1 MNKADKNV
9 GQSRSAARSSTV
21 ALILVIVLGMIAVYG
36 LSRWMDEHRPQASSA
51 FEDEKLY
58 LTGAAARRV
67 SLSFN
72 GLIADW
78 YWMRALQYVGR
89 KVLKHESEQSHE
101 AMQSKVQLDDL
112 GSLDLRLLYPLL
124 DTTTTLD
131 PQFMAAYEYG
141 AVVLPEINVDDA
153 IRLLQKGISANPSAW
168 RLYHHLG
175 YIYWQRGDYA
185 RASAI
190 YNEGARIPGAA
201 PWMSVMSARMMTE
214 GGSRA
219 TAREMYGR
227 MYEQSDDAQIKQMAA
242 LRLMQLD
249 SLDERELIRKVLNEY
264 QSRIHR
270 CASSWKDVFAALR
283 TVPGLR
289 LDQTGAPLD
298 PSDTPYVL
306 VKGGCDVD
314 LSGRSLVPY
323 R

>member
-1 MNKADKNV
+1 MNKEDKNLSEAHS
-9 GQSRSAARSSTV
+9 SRRRSTV
-21 ALILVIVLGMIAVYG
+21 ALILLIVVGMIAVYG
-36 LSRWMDEHRPQASSA
+36 LSRWMDEHRPQASA
-51 FEDEKLY
+51 AVEEERLY
-58 LTGAAARRV
+58 LTGQAARRV

-89 KVLKHESEQSHE
+89 KVLKHETTN
-101 AMQSKVQLDDL
+101 AKVQLDDL

-153 IRLLQKGISANPSAW
+153 IRLLQKGINANPSAW

-175 YIYWQRGDYA
+175 YIYWQRGDYQ
-185 RASAI
+185 RAGEI
-190 YNEGARIPGAA
+190 YQEGARIPGAA
-201 PWMSVMSARMMTE
+201 PWMGVMSARIMTE

-227 MYEQSDDAQIKQMAA
+227 MYEQSDDEQVKRMAA

-264 QSRIHR
+264 QSRTSR
-270 CASSWKDVFAALR
+270 CASAWKDVFGALR
-283 TVPGLR
+283 AVQGLR

-314 LSGRSLVPY
+314 LSGRSQVPY
-323 R
+323 K

>member
-1 MNKADKNV
+1 MNKADKNL
-9 GQSRSAARSSTV
+9 SLARSAARRSTV
-21 ALILVIVLGMIAVYG
+21 ALIFVIVLGMIAVYG
-36 LSRWMDEHRPQASSA
+36 LSRWMDTNRPQASA
-51 FEDEKLY
+51 AVEEERLY
-58 LTGAAARRV
+58 LTGQAARRV

-72 GLIADW
+72 GLISDW

-89 KVLKHESEQSHE
+89 KVLKHESEQSPE
-101 AMQSKVQLDDL
+101 SAQSKAQLDDL

-153 IRLLQKGISANPSAW
+153 IRLLQKGISANPAAW
-168 RLYHHLG
+168 QLYHHLG

-185 RASAI
+185 RAAEI
-190 YNEGARIPGAA
+190 YHEGARIPGAA
-201 PWMSVMSARMMTE
+201 PWMDVMSARMMTE

-227 MYEQSDDAQIKQMAA
+227 MYEQSDDEQVKQMAA
-242 LRLMQLD
+242 RRLMQLD
-249 SLDERELIRKVLNEY
+249 SLDEREAIRKVLSEY
-264 QSRIHR
+264 QSRAGR

-283 TVPGLR
+283 AVQGLR
-289 LDQTGAPLD
+289 LDTAGAPLD

-306 VKGGCDVD
+306 VKGGCDVE
-314 LSGRSLVPY
+314 LSGRSPVPY
-323 R
+323 K

>member
-1 MNKADKNV
+1 MNRADKNLN
-9 GQSRSAARSSTV
+9 GTRAATRRQTL
-21 ALILVIVLGMIAVYG
+21 ALTLSIVLGMIAVYG
-36 LSRWMDEHRPQASSA
+36 LSRWMDTNRPTLGATV
-51 FEDEKLY
+51 EEERLY
-58 LTGAAARRV
+58 LTAQAARRV

-89 KVLKHESEQSHE
+89 KVLRHDAEQSHQSV
-101 AMQSKVQLDDL
+101 QSKVQLDDL

-141 AVVLPEINVDDA
+141 AVVLPEINVEDA
-153 IRLLQKGISANPSAW
+153 IRLLQKGINANPSAW
-168 RLYHHLG
+168 QLYHQLG

-185 RASAI
+185 QAAGM
-190 YNEGARIPGAA
+190 YQEGARIPGAA
-201 PWMSVMSARMMTE
+201 PWMSVMGARMMTE

-227 MYEQSDDAQIKQMAA
+227 MYEQSDDEQVKRMAA

-249 SLDERELIRKVLNEY
+249 SLDERELIRKVLDEY
-264 QSRIHR
+264 QTRARR
-270 CASSWKDVFAALR
+270 CASSWKDVLPALR
-283 TVPGLR
+283 VAQGLR

-314 LSGRSLVPY
+314 LSGHSQVPY

>member
-1 MNKADKNV
+1 MKKADKNLGEAGV
-9 GQSRSAARSSTV
+9 AARRTTV
-21 ALILVIVLGMIAVYG
+21 ALVLMIVLGMIAVYG
-36 LSRWMDEHRPQASSA
+36 ISRWMDEHRPPLSA
-51 FEDEKLY
+51 AVEEERLY
-58 LTGAAARRV
+58 LTGQAARRV

-89 KVLKHESEQSHE
+89 KVLKHESAQSHE
-101 AMQSKVQLDDL
+101 RAQPKVQLDDL

-141 AVVLPEINVDDA
+141 AVVLPEINVEDA
-153 IRLLQKGISANPSAW
+153 IRLLHKGIRDNPSAW
-168 RLYHHLG
+168 QLYHHLG

-185 RASAI
+185 QAAGI
-190 YNEGARIPGAA
+190 YQEGARIPGAA
-201 PWMSVMSARMMTE
+201 SWMGVMGARMITE

-219 TAREMYGR
+219 TAREMYTR
-227 MYEQSDDAQIKQMAA
+227 MYEQSDDEQVKRMAA
-242 LRLMQLD
+242 RRLMQLD

-264 QSRIHR
+264 QTRARR

-283 TVPGLR
+283 AVPGLR

-314 LSGRSLVPY
+314 LSGRSPVPY
-323 R
+323 K